1 MATQPKPSAQS
12 TQAPTPEQVA
22 DFLVTAFG
30 KLFSYDEVQNNRRRC
45 FATIIN
51 YKSPKSGLRV
61 DEILTAEEVGA
72 VLDRIRDAKVQRAI
86 GEASF

>member
-1 MATQPKPSAQS
+1 MSNKPASQQ
-12 TQAPTPEQVA
+12 TQAPTPEQVS

-30 KLFSYDEVQNNRRRC
+30 KLFTLDEVQNNRRRC

-51 YKSPKSGLRV
+51 YQSPKSGIRV
-61 DEILTAEEVGA
+61 DTILTAEDVGI
-72 VLDRIRDAKVQRAI
+72 VIDRIRDAKIQRVI